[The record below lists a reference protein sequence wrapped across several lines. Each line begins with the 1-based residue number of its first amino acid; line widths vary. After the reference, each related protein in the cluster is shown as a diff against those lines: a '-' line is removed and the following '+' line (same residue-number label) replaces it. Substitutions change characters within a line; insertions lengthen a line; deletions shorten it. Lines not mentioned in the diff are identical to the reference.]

1 MVQLNN
7 VWSTLK
13 TIFTFYEFQRY
24 LRARRIYHYAPY
36 PLKIYEQCLKSLKSS
51 PSHQLVPFL
60 AYEGI
65 DRERDRVFVRH
76 DVDTQQCIKNLPET
90 MEIDQRL
97 KIEAG
102 IYLRVDD
109 EEYSAGDHRDM
120 LLRYREQEFEIG
132 LHSLCYTKEDY
143 IQEFQ
148 RETEKFKSLMG
159 FQPRSFSVHGLGS
172 FRLETRTKF
181 YQEIIHCFHQFGYDT
196 GDIPTLRTYK
206 HTIHDCH
213 LDAQNRRFLYD
224 DFLCFPRFSS
234 KRKRYLILT
243 HPCYWK
249 V

>member
-1 MVQLNN
+1 MVHLSSA
-7 VWSTLK
+7 WLTLK
-13 TIFTFYEFQRY
+13 TKYSPCQFHRY

-51 PSHQLVPFL
+51 SSHQFVPFL
-60 AYEGI
+60 SYEGA
-65 DRERDRVFVRH
+65 DGERDKVFVRH
-76 DVDTQQCIKNLPET
+76 DVDTEQCIRNLPET

-97 KIEAG
+97 RIGAG

-109 EEYSAGDHRDM
+109 EEYSARDHRDM

-132 LHSLCYTKEDY
+132 LHSLCYTKQDY

-172 FRLETRTKF
+172 FRLKTRTKF
-181 YQEIIHCFHQFGYDT
+181 YQEIIHCFHQFGYET
-196 GDIPTLRTYK
+196 GDIPTLRSYE

-224 DFLCFPRFSS
+224 DFLYFPRFSS
-234 KRKRYLILT
+234 KGKHYLILT

-249 V
+249 G